1 MDQLLSREDGKTF
14 SSSLL
19 ASQNH
24 ISLPLGA
31 PHVWELPSRPGL
43 RVPAWVVCIRR
54 ADVPKEAATRTR
66 SIPPEVEAGGASQE
80 PGRATGPEAPGR
92 EGRKGSAVGRRR
104 RPSERLFRGEGQK
117 RLPGF
122 HLLRRVDTHYIP
134 ERSGHWTLPRGK
146 AAGATPATQY
156 SGRAVARR

>member
-92 EGRKGSAVGRRR
+92 EGRKGSPVGRRR
-104 RPSERLFRGEGQK
+104 RPSERLFRGEGPK

-122 HLLRRVDTHYIP
+122 HLLSEGGYTLHP

-146 AAGATPATQY
+146 AAGAPPATQY
-156 SGRAVARR
+156 RGRAVARR